1 MRLFLLLPLL
11 YFISCFGV
19 GCSDVGAQ
27 SSSDQMDTTS
37 YSLGVVL
44 SQNLKSQGFD
54 SIDASS
60 LAKGFEEGFAGTA
73 NITPEQANQYI
84 QQYVQ
89 KQAAVAGAAAREEGE
104 AFLAENAKRSEVKVT
119 DSGLQYEVLQEGSG
133 ASPSATETVNVH
145 YHGTRTGGT
154 VFDSSVE
161 RGEPI
166 EFPLNRVI
174 PGWTE
179 GLQLMKEG
187 GKYRF
192 FIPYDLAYGPQGSP
206 PSIPPYAALIFD
218 VELFEVK

>member
-1 MRLFLLLPLL
+1 MKPFASFLVFLFFTCATTFL
-11 YFISCFGV
+11 
-19 GCSDVGAQ
+19 GAQ
-27 SSSDQMDTTS
+27 SSPDQMDTTS
-37 YSLGVVL
+37 YSLGIVL

-73 NITPEQANQYI
+73 SITPEQANQYI

-89 KQAAVAGAAAREEGE
+89 KQAAAAGAEARQEGE
-104 AFLAENAKRSEVKVT
+104 AFLEQNAKRPEVKVT
-119 DSGLQYEVLQEGSG
+119 ESGLQYEVLQEGSG
-133 ASPSATETVNVH
+133 ASPSATETVKVH
-145 YHGTRTGGT
+145 YHGTLIDGT

-161 RGEPI
+161 RGQTI

-174 PGWTE
+174 AGWTE
-179 GLQLMKEG
+179 GLQLMQEG
-187 GKYRF
+187 AKYRF
-192 FIPYDLAYGPQGSP
+192 FIPYDLAYGPQGSQ

>member
-1 MRLFLLLPLL
+1 MKPYALLLVVVYLICPAL
-11 YFISCFGV
+11 
-19 GCSDVGAQ
+19 GAQ
-27 SSSDQMDTTS
+27 SPSTPMDTTS
-37 YSLGVVL
+37 YSLGIVL

-60 LAKGFEEGFAGTA
+60 LAKGFEEGLAGSGSV
-73 NITPEQANQYI
+73 TPEQANQYI
-84 QQYVQ
+84 QQFLQ
-89 KQAAVAGAAAREEGE
+89 KKAATAGAAAREEGE
-104 AFLAENAKRSEVKVT
+104 TFLEQNAKRPEVKVT
-119 DSGLQYEVLQEGSG
+119 ESGLQYEVLKEGSG

-145 YHGTRTGGT
+145 YHGTLTDGT

-161 RGEPI
+161 RGQPI

-174 PGWTE
+174 AGWTE

-206 PSIPPYAALIFD
+206 PTIPPYAALIFD
-218 VELFEVK
+218 VELFKVK